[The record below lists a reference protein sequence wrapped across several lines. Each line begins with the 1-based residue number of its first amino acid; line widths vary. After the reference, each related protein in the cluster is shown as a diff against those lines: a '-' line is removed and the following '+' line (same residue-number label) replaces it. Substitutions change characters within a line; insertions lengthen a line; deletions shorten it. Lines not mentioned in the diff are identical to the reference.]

1 MTSRSFI
8 RSGEG
13 AALVGALVL
22 TDSLHYI
29 FARWLTATFVPI
41 LSVALMMTIAAIEV
55 GLFGLLS
62 KNLRL
67 RIGRRQIGIL
77 FVIAC
82 LIAFSS
88 YASFL
93 SVSYID
99 PGTAALL
106 GKSGIVFSLGLS
118 LLWLKERLGRGQVL
132 GALLAIAG
140 TFTIVAHPAEF
151 VRLGSIL
158 VLLTALSYSFH
169 AAITKRYLGDL
180 NFLDFFFYRLLFT
193 STILLS
199 FTFVSGAFRW
209 PTAIEWLMLLLVATL
224 NVSLGRGVYYLTL
237 RRINM
242 SIHATLLTL
251 SPVVT
256 IGWALLMFDV
266 LPGWREILG
275 GAAILGGVV
284 LVVWGRAAEAHSD
297 G

>member
-1 MTSRSFI
+1 MTSRSFV

-62 KNLRL
+62 KNLSL

-77 FVIAC
+77 LVIAC
-82 LIAFSS
+82 LVAFSS

-169 AAITKRYLGDL
+169 AAITKRYLGD
-180 NFLDFFFYRLLFT
+180 DF
-193 STILLS
+193 
-199 FTFVSGAFRW
+199 AFIHVRFRR
-209 PTAIEWLMLLLVATL
+209 
-224 NVSLGRGVYYLTL
+224 VSLAHGYRVADAAAGGDAQRQPRPGGLLPDLEAHQHEYP
-237 RRINM
+237 R
-242 SIHATLLTL
+242 HA
-251 SPVVT
+251 
-256 IGWALLMFDV
+256 FDSQ
-266 LPGWREILG
+266 PGGYHRL
-275 GAAILGGVV
+275 GAAYV
-284 LVVWGRAAEAHSD
+284 
-297 G
+297 